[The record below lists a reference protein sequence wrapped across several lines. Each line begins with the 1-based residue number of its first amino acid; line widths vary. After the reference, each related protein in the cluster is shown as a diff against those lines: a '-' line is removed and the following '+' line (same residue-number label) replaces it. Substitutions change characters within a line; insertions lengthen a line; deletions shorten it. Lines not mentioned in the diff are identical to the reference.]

1 MASHRRHTGRGG
13 WSPGRPRLVHD
24 PVQLSIKVE
33 RPVMDWLKK
42 TAAGRGLSMAQLVR
56 ELLRARA
63 LEGGA

>member
-1 MASHRRHTGRGG
+1 MGTHRRHTGRGG

-24 PVQLSIKVE
+24 PARLSIEIE

-42 TAAGRGLSMAQLVR
+42 TASERGLSMAQLVR
-56 ELLRARA
+56 ETLRARA